1 MEPFTEVTLTL
12 DMPTETDDNS
22 KSLLFA
28 ELDRQDKLPNSES
41 SLFQYFFECHAAVV
55 YNKVF

>member
-1 MEPFTEVTLTL
+1 MTLTL
-12 DMPTETDDNS
+12 DMSTETDDNS

-41 SLFQYFFECHAAVV
+41 SLFRSFFECHAAVV